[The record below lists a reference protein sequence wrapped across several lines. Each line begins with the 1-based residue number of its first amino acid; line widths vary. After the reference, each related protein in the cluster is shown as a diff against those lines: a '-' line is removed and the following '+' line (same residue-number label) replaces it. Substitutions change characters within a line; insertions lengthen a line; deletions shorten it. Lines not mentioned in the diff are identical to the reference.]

1 MRLLGDTHIFL
12 WIAEDSPRITHD
24 LRTRIEG
31 AGVRYVSLVSAWE
44 VAIKIGLRKLHF
56 PVPFEPTI
64 AAYGFQPLLISFD
77 HVAAVSALPHHHRDP
92 FDRLLIA
99 QAQLEGLTIVSADRH
114 FGLYGVPLVAM

>member
-1 MRLLGDTHIFL
+1 MRLLVDTHVFL
-12 WIAEDSPRITHD
+12 WIAEDSPRIKRD
-24 LRTRIEG
+24 IRALIESVD
-31 AGVRYVSLVSAWE
+31 VRYVSLVSAWE
-44 VAIKIGLRKLHF
+44 VAIKVGVGKLHF

-77 HVAAVSALPHHHRDP
+77 HVAAVAALPPHHRDP

-99 QAQLEGLTIVSADRH
+99 QAHVEGLTIVSADRH